1 MTRSEG
7 EWPDSSQVPVVSQVR
22 ASGATAS
29 GCADD
34 PWSAPIRA
42 LVLDIDDTLI
52 DTQAAMRAAGAQA
65 AAVALPSL
73 DPPTHQ
79 AISDTYYDDHGG
91 HFDAYTRGELA
102 FADQRRLRF
111 EGSLRHL
118 GLRETH
124 ASSFGAYEVAYLEA
138 FAQVQRLFEDT
149 SALLAAARER
159 EVAICFLTN
168 SGAEQT
174 AIKLA
179 AVGLDGTGPV
189 VTTDTLGVGKPD
201 PRLFAHACELAGAEP
216 HTSLCVG
223 DTLDTDVRG
232 GLGAGMRVAWV
243 CRTDRP
249 EPRNA
254 GWGTPIDDPRVRIV
268 TTLREVADLL

>member
-1 MTRSEG
+1 MSA
-7 EWPDSSQVPVVSQVR
+7 VPV
-22 ASGATAS
+22 SGQ
-29 GCADD
+29 GRGVD
-34 PWSAPIRA
+34 PWAEPIRA

-52 DTQAAMRAAGAQA
+52 DTQAAMRSAGARA

-73 DPPTHQ
+73 DAVTHQ

-118 GLRETH
+118 GLPDEH
-124 ASSFGAYEVAYLEA
+124 VSSFGAYEIAYLEA
-138 FAQVQRLFEDT
+138 FAQVQQLFDDT
-149 SALLAAARER
+149 SALLGAARER
-159 EVAICFLTN
+159 DVSICFLTN

-174 AIKLA
+174 SIKLA
-179 AVGLDGTGPV
+179 AVGLDGVGPV

-201 PRLFAHACELAGAEP
+201 PRLFAHACELIGAEP
-216 HTSLCVG
+216 HTALCVG
-223 DTLDTDVRG
+223 DTLDTDVHG

-254 GWGTPIDDPRVRIV
+254 GWGTPVDDSRVRIV
-268 TTLREVADLL
+268 TTLHEVADLL